1 MIRSRRLALAL
12 AGSILAGCGIAA
24 APALAD
30 PDTSS
35 VREAVYE
42 LKPRFGPPLGAC
54 VAPSDSDSTS
64 AFALGSW
71 RVSTLNLATNG
82 ATVPAG
88 IDLSGALN
96 GAVGEWEGTD
106 VPNSA
111 FNTGSTTTATR
122 SRLDG
127 VNLVAFGKIGSAV
140 GVTRFFISGG
150 TVIESDTL
158 LNAKY
163 PWSDD
168 LTGGADASGGCNGTA
183 GAFDVQAVLTHELGH
198 PIGLEHILND
208 VQTMYPAIG
217 TGESRKR
224 TLALGDRAGANQ
236 KYP

>member
-1 MIRSRRLALAL
+1 MIRSWRPALAL
-12 AGSILAGCGIAA
+12 AVSIAAVCGMLA
-24 APALAD
+24 APAFAD
-30 PDTSS
+30 RSS

-42 LKPRFGPPLGAC
+42 LKPRFGPPLGQC
-54 VAPSDSDSTS
+54 VAPSDSDSAA
-64 AFALGSW
+64 AFTLGGW
-71 RVSTLNLATNG
+71 KVSTLNLATNG
-82 ATVPAG
+82 VNVPAG
-88 IDLSGALN
+88 VDLVGALN
-96 GAVGEWEGTD
+96 GAVGEWEGNTD

-140 GVTRFFISGG
+140 GVTRFFISGS

-158 LNAKY
+158 LNSKY

-198 PIGLEHILND
+198 PLGLEHILND